1 MLDTASAI
9 VKNIDGIKA
18 QFASTVDIIEVP
30 NVKKTVIL
38 QTSPYNK
45 VYETPK
51 MLSLQMLAETPKQED
66 YTSTP
71 KTAGVLLEGSFK
83 NVFLN
88 RPVPEGI
95 TENYKLP
102 ANSKPTKMIVIG
114 DGDIFAN
121 QFGKSDESVYPLGID
136 RYTQQNYGNKALLL
150 NIVDYFTDNDNLI
163 ALRNKEIKIRL
174 LDKTRLRTEKLKW
187 QLVNSIAPLLLLI
200 CFAIFQHYYRK
211 HKYAK

>member
-1 MLDTASAI
+1 MDLDGAPVQGSGGRLMLVLLI
-9 VKNIDGIKA
+9 N
-18 QFASTVDIIEVP
+18 P
-30 NVKKTVIL
+30 
-38 QTSPYNK
+38 
-45 VYETPK
+45 
-51 MLSLQMLAETPKQED
+51 SLQD
-66 YTSTP
+66 
-71 KTAGVLLEGSFK
+71 G
-83 NVFLN
+83 
-88 RPVPEGI
+88 R
-95 TENYKLP
+95 
-102 ANSKPTKMIVIG
+102 IVIG

-136 RYTQQNYGNKALLL
+136 RFTQQNYGNKALLL

-187 QLVNSIAPLLLLI
+187 QLINSIAPLLLLI